1 MIVPKNYASK
11 NALKILICLQIWLWN
26 FVFFNVL
33 LTHLQIMLRE
43 HVLLL
48 LDVQMLECK
57 WQILLV
63 KLVIFNVLKVLN
75 YFTIL
80 QQIYVLKFAEEHF
93 MLMKLQV
100 NVFRNVHKVSILWIH
115 LKENV
120 WRIAQILFSN
130 QI

>member
-1 MIVPKNYASK
+1 
-11 NALKILICLQIWLWN
+11 
-26 FVFFNVL
+26 
-33 LTHLQIMLRE
+33 MLRE

-63 KLVIFNVLKVLN
+63 KPVIFNVLKVLN

-80 QQIYVLKFAEEHF
+80 QQIYALKFVEGHF

-120 WRIAQILFSN
+120 
-130 QI
+130 